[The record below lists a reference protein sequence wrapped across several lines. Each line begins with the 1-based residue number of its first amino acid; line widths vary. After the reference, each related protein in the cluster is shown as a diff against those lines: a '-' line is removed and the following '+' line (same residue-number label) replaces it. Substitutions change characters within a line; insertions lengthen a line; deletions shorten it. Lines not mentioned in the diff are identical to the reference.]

1 MTTVLVCAGGPRDE
15 VMDLSQFQY
24 EEMVFIGA
32 DQGALHLLRENI
44 IPLEAVGDFDS
55 ISAEEY
61 REVQMSVS
69 RVDAY
74 QAEKNET
81 DTELAIERAL
91 AYQPN
96 KIILTG
102 VTGGRLDHML
112 SALQLLYRYQKKY
125 PEKSF
130 EIQNKTNLLRFFHPG
145 KHMIVENEQLQ
156 YVSFFAFQESISS
169 LTLKGFKYDIDN
181 ESLESG
187 MTKFTSNELLG
198 KEGTISFRSGIC
210 LMVRSSDA

>member
-1 MTTVLVCAGGPRDE
+1 MATVIVCAGGPRDE
-15 VMDLSQFQY
+15 VADLSQFQD
-24 EEMVFIGA
+24 EKMVFIGA
-32 DQGALHLLRENI
+32 DKGTLHLLRENI

-61 REVQMSVS
+61 EKIRMSVS
-69 RVDAY
+69 YVDAY

-81 DTELAIERAL
+81 DTELAMERAL
-91 AYQPN
+91 AYQPS
-96 KIILTG
+96 KVILTG

-130 EIQNKTNLLRFFHPG
+130 EIHNKTNVLSFLHPG
-145 KHMIVENEQLQ
+145 DHIITENGQLQ
-156 YVSFFAFQESISS
+156 YVSFFAFQESILS
-169 LTLKGFKYDIDN
+169 LTLKGFKYDIDD

-187 MTKFTSNELLG
+187 MTKFTSNELVG